1 MRKYLLLS
9 LMLLSPALSA
19 QAPQPSSEEPLALLV
34 QAGAAMESLDCTF
47 VQTRTSAMMAEPL
60 VSRGRMSYRR
70 PDYLLWEYLSP
81 ASLSL
86 TLDGTRIT
94 LIRDGNT
101 IPADGSGS
109 RMFREL
115 GRMISRTVSGEAL
128 SDGSFDTRLQVS
140 DGEWVVM
147 LIPLRKDVKR
157 MWSSLILH
165 YDPVRRCAVR
175 IEIEEGSDERTA
187 VEFSQI
193 RINGKSSNAL

>member
-1 MRKYLLLS
+1 M
-9 LMLLSPALSA
+9 
-19 QAPQPSSEEPLALLV
+19 
-34 QAGAAMESLDCTF
+34 
-47 VQTRTSAMMAEPL
+47 
-60 VSRGRMSYRR
+60 
-70 PDYLLWEYLSP
+70 
-81 ASLSL
+81 

-101 IPADGSGS
+101 LPADGSGS

-140 DGEWVVM
+140 DGEWVVT

-157 MWSSLILH
+157 MWSSFVLH

-187 VEFSQI
+187 VESSQI